1 MAFKSSE
8 QVQQDWKNMPALENT
23 ANLAVLQQAGN
34 TFGSDFQTDI
44 LIEEMAELTQAI
56 IKSRRNNGSYCTAEI
71 AEETAD
77 VIICLSELLII
88 ANRNHEDSEFSN
100 ILNNTM
106 NNKIQRLKLGIDLE
120 LQIRERKRQNN
131 LEH

>member
-1 MAFKSSE
+1 M
-8 QVQQDWKNMPALENT
+8 KNMPALENT
-23 ANLAVLQQAGN
+23 ANLAVLQQAVN

-44 LIEEMAELTQAI
+44 LIEEMSELIKAI
-56 IKSRRNNGSYCTAEI
+56 IKSRRNNGSYCTPEI
-71 AEETAD
+71 AEEAAD
-77 VIICLSELLII
+77 VIIGLSELLII
-88 ANRNHEDSEFSN
+88 ANRNYGDSGFSN

-106 NNKIQRLKLGIDLE
+106 NDKIQRLKFVIDLE

>member
-1 MAFKSSE
+1 M
-8 QVQQDWKNMPALENT
+8 KNMPALENT
-23 ANLAVLQQAGN
+23 ANLAVLQQAVN

-56 IKSRRNNGSYCTAEI
+56 IKSRRNNGSYCTTEI

-77 VIICLSELLII
+77 VIICLAELLII
-88 ANRNHEDSEFSN
+88 ANRNYGDGEFSN

-106 NNKIQRLKLGIDLE
+106 NDKIQRLKLGIDLE
-120 LQIRERKRQNN
+120 LQIRERKGQNN

>member
-1 MAFKSSE
+1 M
-8 QVQQDWKNMPALENT
+8 KNMPALENA
-23 ANLAVLQQAGN
+23 ANLAVLQQVVN

-56 IKSRRNNGSYCTAEI
+56 IKSRRNNGSYCTSEI

-88 ANRNHEDSEFSN
+88 ANRNHGDSGFSN
-100 ILNNTM
+100 VLNNTM
-106 NNKIQRLKLGIDLE
+106 NNKIQRLKLRIDLE
-120 LQIRERKRQNN
+120 LQIRERKRRDS